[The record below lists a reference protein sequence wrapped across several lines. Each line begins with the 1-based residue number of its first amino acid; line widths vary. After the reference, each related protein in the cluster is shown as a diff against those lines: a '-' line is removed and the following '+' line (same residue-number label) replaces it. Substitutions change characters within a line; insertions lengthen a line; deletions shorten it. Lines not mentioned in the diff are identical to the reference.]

1 LKLGGWRSKKSGDDI
16 RTKVS
21 DAIRQLEYHRRE
33 VETLRR
39 RLEERRVKLF
49 DVIVSAVQKHERD
62 RATVYANE
70 HVEVKKII
78 RVLVTCELA
87 LTQVVLRLESIR
99 DIGDAMKEMG
109 HAFSVIKGV
118 GTVLNGLSTDVMNVQ
133 EDIQN
138 TLTETMA
145 ELGQVA
151 PTLNIDVNT
160 SSGEEIVEEAM
171 KFLEDEISKS
181 ELPEP
186 VTAAPDLS
194 AFDKVRRTA
203 LLASGG
209 DESEDFKID
218 LYGSSSHQPLEDA
231 VSSYIN
237 SQGGKLNV
245 YEAAVA
251 LNAPLDE
258 VEKAVLKLVNEGRV
272 KISG

>member
-1 LKLGGWRSKKSGDDI
+1 MKLNWGSKKADADLRGKI
-16 RTKVS
+16 S
-21 DAIRQLEYHRRE
+21 DAIRRLELHRRE
-33 VETLRR
+33 VETLRH

-49 DVIVSAVQKHERD
+49 EIIVSSVQKQERE
-62 RATVYANE
+62 RASVYANE

-87 LTQVVLRLESIR
+87 LTQVILRLESIR
-99 DIGDAMKEMG
+99 DIGDAMTEMG
-109 HAFSVIKGV
+109 HAFKVIKGV
-118 GTVLNGLSTDVMNVQ
+118 GTVLNGLSADVMNVQ

-138 TLTETMA
+138 TLNDTMA

-151 PTLNIDVNT
+151 PNLNIDVNT

-171 KFLEDEISKS
+171 KFLENEIESAD
-181 ELPEP
+181 LPEP
-186 VTAAPDLS
+186 ITAAPDPTT
-194 AFDKVRRTA
+194 FDKVKRTA
-203 LLASGG
+203 LLAAGE
-209 DESEDFKID
+209 DEEDPFKID
-218 LYGSSSHQPLEDA
+218 IFQSSARKPLEDA

-258 VEKAVLKLVNEGRV
+258 VEKVVIKLVREGRV
-272 KISG
+272 KVGS